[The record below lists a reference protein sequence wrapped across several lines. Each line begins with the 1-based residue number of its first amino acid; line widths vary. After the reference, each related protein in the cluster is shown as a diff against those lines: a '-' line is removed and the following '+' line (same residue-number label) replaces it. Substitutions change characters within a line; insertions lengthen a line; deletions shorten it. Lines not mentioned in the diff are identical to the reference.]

1 MTLLPAWGTSHKPTH
16 SFLMP
21 PLAQVASLDAKEF
34 DPQFEQLYKVFIG
47 QLAQIVPPANDIPQ
61 LFKDSEDA
69 QVFIQNL
76 AIFMTGFFKVSAAPK
91 MSGSKGVGC
100 LCLCEA
106 VVPEQCVHSTS
117 GLSQERLFSGRC
129 PL

>member
-1 MTLLPAWGTSHKPTH
+1 M
-16 SFLMP
+16 
-21 PLAQVASLDAKEF
+21 ASLDAKEF

-76 AIFMTGFFKVSAAPK
+76 AIFMTGFFKVSAALK
-91 MSGSKGVGC
+91 MLGSKGRGC
-100 LCLCEA
+100 LCLCIA
-106 VVPEQCVHSTS
+106 KVPGQHVHSTC
-117 GLSQERLFSGRC
+117 GLPQKRLLPGRC
-129 PL
+129 PLSL